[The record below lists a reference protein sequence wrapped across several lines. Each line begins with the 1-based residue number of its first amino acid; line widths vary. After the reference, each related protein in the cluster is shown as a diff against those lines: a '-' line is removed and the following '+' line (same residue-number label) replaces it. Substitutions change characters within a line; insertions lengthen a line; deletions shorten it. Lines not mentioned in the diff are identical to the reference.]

1 VPGLLL
7 RNRSCFR
14 TFLGLRNVGQIIVS
28 QTKSAADFAQK
39 HDLLGFAK
47 AQEYCIDVFMMC
59 FCCILTNITYLA

>member
-1 VPGLLL
+1 MPGLLL

-47 AQEYCIDVFMMC
+47 AQENLCTERLLPIG
-59 FCCILTNITYLA
+59 LQTLKSST